1 MFQLIKNIP
10 ALVALTLLAL
20 INGFAGGIFDPI
32 FESQTD
38 NATRPG
44 SF

>member
-1 MFQLIKNIP
+1 MVQIIKNIP
-10 ALVALTLLAL
+10 ALVALNLLAL
-20 INGFAGGIFDPI
+20 INGFAGGIFDHV
-32 FESQTD
+32 FEAQTD

>member
-10 ALVALTLLAL
+10 ALIALNLLAL
-20 INGFAGGIFDPI
+20 INGFAGGIFDDF
-32 FESQTD
+32 FEAQTD